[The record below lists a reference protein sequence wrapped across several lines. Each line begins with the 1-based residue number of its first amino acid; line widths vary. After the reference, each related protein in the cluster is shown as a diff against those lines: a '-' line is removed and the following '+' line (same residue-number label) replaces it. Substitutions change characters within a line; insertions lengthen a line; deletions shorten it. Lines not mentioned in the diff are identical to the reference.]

1 MNDEPVATGEVSP
14 AEAAELIE
22 AGAELIDVRRPYE
35 FEGGRIAGARNV
47 EMNELA
53 RHAEELPRDR
63 PVLLYC
69 RSGNRSAMASEAL
82 RQAGFDAHHLTGGL
96 EAWIADG
103 RPLNPDGGEVRPPL
117 PAS

>member
-1 MNDEPVATGEVSP
+1 MNDERVTTGEVSP
-14 AEAAELIE
+14 AEAAGLIDG
-22 AGAELIDVRRPYE
+22 GAELIDVRRPYE
-35 FEGGRIAGARNV
+35 FEGGRIAGARNI

-69 RSGNRSAMASEAL
+69 RGGNRSGMAAEAL
-82 RQAGFDAHHLTGGL
+82 RQAGFDAHHIAGGL
-96 EAWIADG
+96 EAWQADG
-103 RPLNPDGGEVRPPL
+103 RPLEPEGGEVRPPL

>member
-1 MNDEPVATGEVSP
+1 MNDEQAVTGEVSP
-14 AEAAELIE
+14 AEAVELIE

-35 FEGGRIAGARNV
+35 FEGGRIAGARNI

-53 RHAEELPRDR
+53 QRAEELPRDR

-69 RSGNRSAMASEAL
+69 RGGNRSGMAAEAL
-82 RQAGFDAHHLTGGL
+82 RQAGFDAHHITGGL
-96 EAWIADG
+96 EAWEADG
-103 RPLNPDGGEVRPPL
+103 RPLEPEGGEVRPPL

>member
-1 MNDEPVATGEVSP
+1 MNDEQVTTGEVSP
-14 AEAAELIE
+14 PEATELID

-35 FEGGRIAGARNV
+35 FEGGRIAGARNI

-53 RHAEELPRDR
+53 RQADELPRDR

-69 RSGNRSAMASEAL
+69 RSGNRSGMAAEAL
-82 RQAGFDAHHLTGGL
+82 RQAGFDAHHIAGGL
-96 EAWIADG
+96 EAWQADG
-103 RPLNPDGGEVRPPL
+103 RPLEPEGGEVRPPL